1 MFFKIRDLELK
12 PNRFEVA
19 YAPGE
24 VDLLDPELQQVGPL
38 TAQGMAEFLDAVEE
52 IHVTGELHVRV
63 NSPCDRCLEPAGSEV
78 NQTFDLYY
86 HPVAELEGG
95 VEVAL
100 KPSDGD
106 VGFYEGESVS
116 LIDILRE
123 QILLALPVQRVCRPD
138 CRGLCAICGESL
150 NEQSCECVQP
160 AVESRWEALKVKQ
173 LILRFK
179 PKKSFI
185 ISVS

>member
-19 YAPGE
+19 FGPGE
-24 VDLLDPELQQVGPL
+24 IDLLDPELQQAGPL
-38 TAQGMAEFLDAVEE
+38 TAQGVAEFLDAVSE
-52 IHVTGELHVRV
+52 IHVQGELHVRV
-63 NSPCDRCLEPAGSEV
+63 NAPCDRCLEPAGEEIRRK
-78 NQTFDLYY
+78 FDLYY
-86 HPVAELEGG
+86 HPVEELEGG

-106 VGFYEGESVS
+106 VGFYEGEGIS

-138 CRGLCAICGESL
+138 CLGLCAICGMSL
-150 NEQSCECVQP
+150 NEQQCSCVAP
-160 AVESRWEALKVKQ
+160 AVESRWEALKS
-173 LILRFK
+173 FK
-179 PKKSFI
+179 PGHGS
-185 ISVS
+185 